1 MSEAKQEKKQEVVKV
16 NPFDDFKGQL
26 DQRAN
31 EIAQMLPSTVTKEK
45 FLATASAAIKQTPDL
60 LLCTP
65 RSLFAAITKAAQDGI
80 LPDGR
85 EGVIT
90 KYGTEA
96 VWNPMTH
103 GLRKRARELAGIL
116 IDAQVVHENDA
127 FLWRQGDEP
136 GIDHVPA
143 KLGTPRGAMI
153 GVYAIFKLENGV
165 ILGREVMDR
174 DQVEMVR
181 NQSKAKD
188 SLMWTK
194 FVSEG
199 WRKSVIRRGIKAV
212 PVSDDLENIVRRDDE
227 NFDFDAAPPKPKASE
242 FERHPVRDNP
252 ALAEF
257 ITKANFANSLNDIG
271 TLRKE
276 GLAALPAELHGA
288 FEEVC
293 DARARQITASEA
305 KTDGPSK
312 DVEPEEAQGD
322 PRDEQE
328 DKAKDEEPTKV
339 ETPFQRGQRLLTIIK
354 EPVDVRDVMETIGD
368 ELKGKE
374 LKLWN
379 DLCQARFA
387 ELGGAG
393 KIKTGP

>member
-1 MSEAKQEKKQEVVKV
+1 MAEAKQEKKQEVVKV
-16 NPFDDFKGQL
+16 NPFDDFKSQL

-252 ALAEF
+252 LLAEF
-257 ITKANFANSLNDIG
+257 ITKANFANTLNDIG

-276 GLAALPAELHGA
+276 GLSALPAELHGA

-305 KTDGPSK
+305 KTDGAGK
-312 DVEPEEAQGD
+312 DVESEEAQGD

-328 DKAKDEEPTKV
+328 KVAAEEEPAKV
-339 ETPFQRGQRLLTIIK
+339 ETPFQRGQRLLTSSK
-354 EPVDVRDVMETIGD
+354 NP
-368 ELKGKE
+368 
-374 LKLWN
+374 
-379 DLCQARFA
+379 
-387 ELGGAG
+387 
-393 KIKTGP
+393 